1 MDVVDVLKLSVRVL
15 CSLIV
20 VFLTCAIWY
29 WSYIGLSEAGIGVKA
44 LVTGTSVP
52 MKPDAANGFLY
63 PRPGIPVLIIFYGI
77 PGLIGVVVGFIALCL
92 GIRFIWG
99 GNTTWRVSFSFLSK
113 FRR

>member
-1 MDVVDVLKLSVRVL
+1 MPGALEVGERAQVPRQPLHDDFGSGGEVV
-15 CSLIV
+15 
-20 VFLTCAIWY
+20 
-29 WSYIGLSEAGIGVKA
+29 GVKA

-52 MKPDAANGFLY
+52 MKPDAANVFQY
-63 PRPGIPVLIIFYGI
+63 PRPGIPVLIVFYGI